1 MKFAIKA
8 ALGGGFGGIEHVD
21 AEICEFP
28 SYEKAIAYAFEKA
41 CEEYDQY
48 DGLHG
53 LRSVEQI
60 MEEEGIED
68 SDEAYQQWEEERE
81 SWLDYEAVEIKE

>member
-8 ALGGGFGGIEHVD
+8 ALGGGFGGIEMAD
-21 AEICEFP
+21 AEIQEFP
-28 SYEKAIAYAFEKA
+28 SYQKAVDYAYEKA

-60 MEEEGIED
+60 MEEDDIED
-68 SDEAYQQWEEERE
+68 YDEAYQQWEEERE
-81 SWLDYEAVEIKE
+81 SWLDYEAIEIKE

>member
-1 MKFAIKA
+1 MGYKIRA
-8 ALGGGFGGIEHVD
+8 ALGGGFGGTEFAEWEDCD
-21 AEICEFP
+21 ATTEDQAKEMA
-28 SYEKAIAYAFEKA
+28 YELA

-60 MEEEGIED
+60 MEEDGLSEK
-68 SDEAYQQWEEERE
+68 EAEETWREERE
-81 SWLDYEAVEIKE
+81 SWLEYEVREI

>member
-1 MKFAIKA
+1 MKFAIKY
-8 ALGGGFGGIEHVD
+8 ALGGGFGGCEM
-21 AEICEFP
+21 AEPEIMEFD
-28 SYEKAIAYAFEKA
+28 SRQEAEDYAYEMA

-60 MEEEGIED
+60 MEEDEIED
-68 SDEAYQQWEEERE
+68 YDEAYEAWMDERE
-81 SWLDYEAVEIKE
+81 SWLDWEVEEVK